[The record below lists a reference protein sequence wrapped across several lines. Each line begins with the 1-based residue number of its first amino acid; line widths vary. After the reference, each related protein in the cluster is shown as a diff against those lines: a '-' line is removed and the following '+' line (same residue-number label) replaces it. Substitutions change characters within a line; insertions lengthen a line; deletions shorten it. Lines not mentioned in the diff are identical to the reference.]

1 MSSNPDQIR
10 HEIESTRAELSGD
23 VNALADSVKP
33 GNVARRQVDKVRDGV
48 MGVKDSVMGSAEDA
62 TQSVSGAA
70 GDAKSAV
77 RSKTRGNPLA
87 AGLVAFAAGWLVSS
101 LLPATQA
108 ERQGATALK
117 EKAQPLTEELGSTA
131 KQVAGNLKENLKEP
145 AREAVDQVK
154 ASAADSASTVKAEA
168 SSTASDVK
176 GSSQQAAQ
184 EVRQQS

>member
-1 MSSNPDQIR
+1 MSNNPDQIR
-10 HEIESTRAELSGD
+10 QEIETTRAELSGD

-48 MGVKDSVMGSAEDA
+48 MGVKDSVMGTADDA

-101 LLPATQA
+101 LLPASEA

-117 EKAQPLTEELGSTA
+117 EKAQPLTEELGSAA
-131 KQVAGNLKENLKEP
+131 KQVAENLKEP

-154 ASAADSASTVKAEA
+154 ASAADSAATVKDEA
-168 SSTASDVK
+168 ASTAGDVK
-176 GSSQQAAQ
+176 DSSQQAAQ

>member
-1 MSSNPDQIR
+1 MSTNPDQIR
-10 HEIESTRAELSGD
+10 QEIESTRAELSGD

-33 GNVARRQVDKVRDGV
+33 GNVARRQVDKARDGV
-48 MGVKDSVMGSAEDA
+48 MGVKDSVMGTAEDA

-77 RSKTRGNPLA
+77 RSRTRGNPLA

-101 LLPATQA
+101 LLPASEA

-117 EKAQPLTEELGSTA
+117 EKAQPLTEELGSAA
-131 KQVAGNLKENLKEP
+131 KQVAENLKEP

-154 ASAADSASTVKAEA
+154 ASAADSAATVKDEA
-168 SSTASDVK
+168 ASTAGDVK

>member
-48 MGVKDSVMGSAEDA
+48 IGVKDSVMGTAEDA
-62 TQSVSGAA
+62 TQTVSGAA

-101 LLPATQA
+101 LLPATEA
-108 ERQGATALK
+108 ERQGASALK
-117 EKAQPLTEELGSTA
+117 EKAQPLTEELGSAA
-131 KQVAGNLKENLKEP
+131 KQVAENLKEP

-154 ASAADSASTVKAEA
+154 ASAADSAATVKDEA
-168 SSTASDVK
+168 ASTAGDVK
-176 GSSQQAAQ
+176 DSSQQAAQ